1 MGAAAGATHK
11 TDCRTALGQ
20 GQSSGWSQ
28 LRQAEGVERVSAA
41 GAAPGKAV
49 VAGTQ
54 EMSPGNG
61 RGPAWLGCRGSVSRA
76 EALEQGAGVVNNNK
90 PMRGLFHRRHHDNR
104 GTARHSPPDVPFRVR
119 PRGTKGWATVAM
131 TGAAFGDRTPGEVN
145 VFKCS
150 FTVVTLC
157 LKAKRERP
165 QDVG

>member
-1 MGAAAGATHK
+1 M
-11 TDCRTALGQ
+11 
-20 GQSSGWSQ
+20 
-28 LRQAEGVERVSAA
+28 ERVSAA

-61 RGPAWLGCRGSVSRA
+61 RGPAWLRCRGSVSRA

-119 PRGTKGWATVAM
+119 PRGTKGWAMVAM

-165 QDVG
+165 RDVG